1 MTFVWAAATDPGR
14 VRPHNEDAL
23 WPSPEGTGAARGEA
37 AGPFLAAVADGMGGH
52 VAGEVA
58 SRLAIETA
66 VATEGDAVAR
76 VRAANEAVFTT
87 SLDRPRLAGMG
98 TTMTLAL
105 FSDEGVEIGHI
116 GDSRAYLFRGG
127 ELRQLTRDHSL
138 VAEMVASGELRPEEV
153 AEHPFR
159 SVITR
164 ALGME
169 SRVAVDR
176 VEQDLLPGDCFLI
189 CSDGLNTM
197 LDHTAI
203 AALLTGSDG
212 PASAAASLIKAA
224 NRAGGLDNITVVLV
238 DVRT

>member
-1 MTFVWAAATDPGR
+1 MTFLWAAATNPGR
-14 VRPHNEDAL
+14 VRGHNEDAL
-23 WPSPEGTGAARGEA
+23 WPRPAEGELARGEA
-37 AGPFLAAVADGMGGH
+37 DGPLLVAVADGMGGH

-58 SRLAIETA
+58 SRLAVDTA
-66 VATEGDAVAR
+66 VAADGDAVAR
-76 VRAANEAVFTT
+76 VRAANDAVVAT

-105 FSDEGVEIGHI
+105 FSGETVEIGHI
-116 GDSRAYLFRGG
+116 GDSRAYLYRQQ

-138 VAEMVASGELRPEEV
+138 VAEMVASGELHPDE
-153 AEHPFR
+153 AAAHPFR

-176 VEQDLLPGDCFLI
+176 VESDLLPGDRFLL
-189 CSDGLNTM
+189 CSDGLTTM
-197 LDHTAI
+197 LDDNEI
-203 AALLTGSDG
+203 AAGLAEPDG
-212 PASAAASLIKAA
+212 PAAADALIKAA

-238 DVRT
+238 DVRS